1 MDKWPRRRFACEQSE
16 LRTGRDARRWPIL
29 DLHNVKQRDPYGSKS
44 GARTAAAAQAQ
55 ARNSWGREGA
65 GVWNTQQRAHDARVD
80 AKPGFAREFRGFSG
94 PPACRRR
101 ALPAA
106 GLIRFAP

>member
-1 MDKWPRRRFACEQSE
+1 MATAPLC
-16 LRTGRDARRWPIL
+16 LRAERAANRARPRRWPIL
-29 DLHNVKQRDPYGSKS
+29 DVHNVKQRDLTVQSR
-44 GARTAAAAQAQ
+44 ARTATAAQAQ

-65 GVWNTQQRAHDARVD
+65 GDYNTPQRAHDARVD